1 MEKIRNK
8 GCFHTSVAYCKA
20 DVPVAGR
27 SKANEQ
33 TLRTG
38 MNEWKSVETRRNE
51 KKTSETRMNE
61 SCERENICIT
71 NPSSVD
77 MQEVKVRE
85 KRSRC
90 LHYKNLSETQETTSK
105 SNSNRKFAHIES
117 QHPRAVVTCA
127 IINKASPIFG

>member
-1 MEKIRNK
+1 MEKIRK
-8 GCFHTSVAYCKA
+8 GGCFHKSVAYCKA

-61 SCERENICIT
+61 SCEGEKIFALQT
-71 NPSSVD
+71 PSVA

-85 KRSRC
+85 KQSRC
-90 LHYKNLSETQETTSK
+90 LQ
-105 SNSNRKFAHIES
+105 
-117 QHPRAVVTCA
+117 
-127 IINKASPIFG
+127 